1 MLIFDETLECT
12 MDDTRI
18 PRTAL
23 LLGLGGL
30 VPFVLCALAI
40 FTGVRVPLLSDPVL
54 AMLAYGAIILSFLGG
69 VRWGFALR
77 ISDEGL
83 QSRAMILSVA
93 PAIVAWLLLLP
104 PSLLGLILLPVLFIL
119 LWLADEQ
126 MPRIGAPHWYLKLRR
141 LLTAVVVLSL
151 MGAIAGLGK

>member
-1 MLIFDETLECT
+1 

-18 PRTAL
+18 PRAAL

-30 VPFVLCALAI
+30 VPFVACALSI
-40 FTGVRVPLLSDPVL
+40 FTGVRLALLNDPVL
-54 AMLAYGAIILSFLGG
+54 ALLAYGAVILSFLGG

-83 QSRAMILSVA
+83 QARAMILSIA
-93 PAIVAWLLLLP
+93 PAVVAWLLLLQ
-104 PSLLGLILLPVLFIL
+104 PSLLGLVVLPVLYVL

-126 MPRIGAPHWYLKLRR
+126 LPRIGAPKWYVKLRR

-151 MGAIAGLGK
+151 LAAIAGLGR